1 MLSILSETQK
11 AVIETVTMGLHPTQ
25 ALHYLK
31 DAGHAMSR
39 AKYFR
44 HKKKLQEMKF
54 ERMKYIAEHFQE
66 QHLERIDKC
75 EIIERLMWEN
85 YAAEQDPTKRVAIL
99 KSILEMQTYLSVY
112 YDSTRFI
119 LRQSMKSNADL
130 EDPPAAYVSV
140 PLRKWREHEIEQ
152 DSKQGKLY
160 DPYKGD
166 KELEG
171 WA

>member
-1 MLSILSETQK
+1 MLSILSDSQK
-11 AVIETVTMGLHPTQ
+11 VILDTITMGFHPVQ

-31 DAGHAMSR
+31 DAGHEMSER
-39 AKYFR
+39 TYYR
-44 HKKKLQEMKF
+44 QKKKIQEMMF
-54 ERMKYIAEHFQE
+54 ERMKYIAEHFRE

-75 EIIERLMWEN
+75 EIVERLMWEN
-85 YAAEQDPTKRVAIL
+85 YYAEQDPTKRVAIL

-119 LRQSMKSNADL
+119 LRQSMKSHADL
-130 EDPPAAYVSV
+130 EDPPTAYVSV
-140 PLRKWREHEIEQ
+140 PLRKWREEELKR
-152 DSKQGKLY
+152 DSNQGKLF